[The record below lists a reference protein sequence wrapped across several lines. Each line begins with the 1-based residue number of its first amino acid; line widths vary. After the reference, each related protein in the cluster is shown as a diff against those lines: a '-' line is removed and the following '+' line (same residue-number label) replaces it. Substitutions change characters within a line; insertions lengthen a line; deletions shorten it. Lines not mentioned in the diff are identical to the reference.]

1 MFIPHLA
8 VVFSAR
14 MICGKG
20 LVSLKHEFHE
30 VQALPFDKES
40 PFTPLALPLIIF
52 KSLKASLEM
61 LS

>member
-20 LVSLKHEFHE
+20 LVSLKHEFYE

-40 PFTPLALPLIIF
+40 PFTPLALPSIIF
-52 KSLKASLEM
+52 
-61 LS
+61 